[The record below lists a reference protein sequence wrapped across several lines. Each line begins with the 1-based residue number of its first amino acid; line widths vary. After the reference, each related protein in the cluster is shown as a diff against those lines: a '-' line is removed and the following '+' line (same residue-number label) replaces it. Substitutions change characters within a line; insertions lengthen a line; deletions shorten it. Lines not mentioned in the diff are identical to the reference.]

1 MHDGLELQRPTT
13 VSREKRLF
21 LYNYDLFQL
30 HETDGTKKNFE
41 NGFLSKC
48 FVTEILFKLLIIE
61 YEDYLK

>member
-1 MHDGLELQRPTT
+1 MYDGLELQRPTT

-30 HETDGTKKNFE
+30 HETDGKKKIE

-48 FVTEILFKLLIIE
+48 FVTEILSNE
-61 YEDYLK
+61 GYLK